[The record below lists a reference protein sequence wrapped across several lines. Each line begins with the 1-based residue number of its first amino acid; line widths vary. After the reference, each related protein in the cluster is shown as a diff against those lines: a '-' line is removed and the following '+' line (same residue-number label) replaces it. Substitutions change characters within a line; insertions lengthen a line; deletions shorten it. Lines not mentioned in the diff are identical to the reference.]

1 MEIEAKFAIPDV
13 STFQRLL
20 ALETLAGLR
29 LTPGPTREVHDR
41 SLDTLNRS
49 ILRAGYACRVRQR
62 ENQRLVTFKGLGGA
76 EGAIHQRAEH
86 EVLLPPG
93 ATEDP
98 TTWPAGLARTLAMEL
113 SQGQPLRLL
122 FDLRQTRHV
131 RAVTDGD
138 QAVAELSLD
147 EVHAGENAYFELE
160 VELTLAGTMDDL
172 RRLAD
177 ELATHWK
184 LAPEPRSKFERALTL
199 HPSPS

>member
-1 MEIEAKFAIPDV
+1 MEIEAKFAISDLI
-13 STFQRLL
+13 TFQRLL

-29 LTPGPTREVHDR
+29 LTPGPTRQVHDR
-41 SLDTLNRS
+41 YLDTPGRL
-49 ILRAGYACRVRQR
+49 ILHAGYTCRVRQR

-86 EVLLPPG
+86 EVALPPG
-93 ATEDP
+93 ATEAP
-98 TTWPAGLARTLAMEL
+98 STWPAGLARTLAMEL

-138 QAVAELSLD
+138 RAVAELSLD
-147 EVHAGENAYFELE
+147 EVLVGKTAYFELE
-160 VELTLAGTMDDL
+160 VELTLVGTMNDL
-172 RRLAD
+172 RRLAHD
-177 ELATHWK
+177 LATRWN
-184 LAPEPRSKFERALTL
+184 LTPEPRSKFERALTL